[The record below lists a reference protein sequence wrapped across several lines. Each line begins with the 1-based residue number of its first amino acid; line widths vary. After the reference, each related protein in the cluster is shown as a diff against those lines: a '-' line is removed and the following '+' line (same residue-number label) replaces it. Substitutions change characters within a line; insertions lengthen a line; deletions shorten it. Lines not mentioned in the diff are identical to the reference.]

1 MKKQFK
7 AWIEDGN
14 VISIDGCYTTQDSQY
29 SNRFKTLDEL
39 YKYFKKEF
47 HS

>member
-14 VISIDGCYTTQDSQY
+14 VIRIDGCYNTQDSKY
-29 SNRFKTLDEL
+29 RKRFKTLDEL

-47 HS
+47 H